1 MYDVRIKH
9 GIYYKQAVFC
19 SVVWSKTKLVHTPST
34 GGFHKFLNMSG
45 NYAEEEFLNAA
56 RYNDAPVVIRVHD
69 IILFVYW
76 YDKSISPYVRIFTR
90 SEYDIKQMYKGS
102 L

>member
-9 GIYYKQAVFC
+9 GIYYKQALSC

-34 GGFHKFLNMSG
+34 GGFHKFLNTSCH
-45 NYAEEEFLNAA
+45 YVEEEFRNSA
-56 RYNDAPVVIRVHD
+56 RYNDSLIVIRVHD
-69 IILFVYW
+69 MILFVYW

-90 SEYDIKQMYKGS
+90 SEYNMKQMY
-102 L
+102 